1 MPKFLRLSSIAGEPL
16 LADIG
21 HLGGELA
28 PRFVTLAVD
37 YLMENPGA
45 GFPVRPCFVGD
56 VTQVALGIG
65 VVEVDGRRQGAAFHG
80 DYTGQGLG
88 RGRRGEQMAGHALG

>member
-1 MPKFLRLSSIAGEPL
+1 MPKFLRLGSIAGEPL

-45 GFPVRPCFVGD
+45 GFPVRPCFLGVNPHPTLPQTITAG
-56 VTQVALGIG
+56 TTVALWKSESDALIG
-65 VVEVDGRRQGAAFHG
+65 AGAA
-80 DYTGQGLG
+80 T
-88 RGRRGEQMAGHALG
+88 AA

>member
-1 MPKFLRLSSIAGEPL
+1 MAKFLRLGSIAGEPL

-37 YLMENPGA
+37 YLVENPGA
-45 GFPVRPCFVGD
+45 GFPVRPCFLGANPHPTLPYTIAAGTTVPLFKAEAD
-56 VTQVALGIG
+56 ALIAA
-65 VVEVDGRRQGAAFHG
+65 GAAV
-80 DYTGQGLG
+80 L
-88 RGRRGEQMAGHALG
+88 A